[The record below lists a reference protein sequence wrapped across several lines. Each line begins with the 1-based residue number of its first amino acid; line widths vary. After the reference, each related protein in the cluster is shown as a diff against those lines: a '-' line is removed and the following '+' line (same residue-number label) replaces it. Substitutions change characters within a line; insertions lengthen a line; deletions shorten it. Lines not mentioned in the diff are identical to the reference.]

1 MGIVFCAAT
10 AESGARSLA
19 SSLPTACRRAAPQ
32 EHRPRL
38 RLLYDEWDVS
48 LEREGLV
55 HLSTYHGVA
64 HRWTLLPRLRTEK
77 AGLVTNWNEGGA

>member
-1 MGIVFCAAT
+1 M
-10 AESGARSLA
+10 
-19 SSLPTACRRAAPQ
+19 
-32 EHRPRL
+32 
-38 RLLYDEWDVS
+38 YDEWGVS